1 MFQTTNQ
8 YMSQCAYQESWL
20 MYFWSLRPTKPGW
33 RHVLLNQIVSSHL
46 AYGHGMAI
54 KTYQNMHFFR
64 GIQQP
69 GPPIS
74 NTLWKITIFNGKTHY
89 KWPFSIAMLNY
100 QRVCFLKSSEVI
112 LPCSIPMM
120 SSHWGWQQ
128 SVSEPQGEPC
138 KAAVAAIVPVHC
150 PAHGEA
156 SWSTAPIKPRFLDPS
171 HWGPVS
177 PQNKGGWFWRYPH
190 CGPQIRREK
199 VSV

>member
-100 QRVCFLKSSEVI
+100 QRVSLLCHPQEIARAWPWQSLCIAFSFDCGGREISQVFGAPTGSGMISEKDGT
-112 LPCSIPMM
+112 CS
-120 SSHWGWQQ
+120 
-128 SVSEPQGEPC
+128 
-138 KAAVAAIVPVHC
+138 
-150 PAHGEA
+150 
-156 SWSTAPIKPRFLDPS
+156 PS
-171 HWGPVS
+171 HWCLQLYIYIIISLYV
-177 PQNKGGWFWRYPH
+177 
-190 CGPQIRREK
+190 
-199 VSV
+199 